1 MIDEA
6 KDALRTAGLKTG
18 QIYFGQPRERRGCL
32 IWNLSS
38 AGALIEVDSDATYPE
53 KLRLISAAL
62 CVDKLCKVTSREGRK
77 IGLKFGI

>member
-1 MIDEA
+1 M
-6 KDALRTAGLKTG
+6 
-18 QIYFGQPRERRGCL
+18 
-32 IWNLSS
+32 SS